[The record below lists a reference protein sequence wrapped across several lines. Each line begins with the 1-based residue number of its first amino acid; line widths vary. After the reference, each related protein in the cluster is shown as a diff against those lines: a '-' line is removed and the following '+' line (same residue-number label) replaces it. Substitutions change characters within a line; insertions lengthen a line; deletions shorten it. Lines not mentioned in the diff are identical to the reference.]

1 MKKTILLLLMP
12 LLTYAQDTIV
22 KHSGDRLE
30 NVKVISVNDYSI
42 VFTYPGESVT
52 NTVGKA
58 AVDKILYQSGRV
70 QPVSE
75 FVSTKGREGWENV
88 VITNNPNEVIGLR
101 RVGEV
106 KSKAGGYWSFR
117 STKGSDRKATE
128 RIKKEVV
135 ELGGHVVFIQQHE
148 TKGRAFYSNPE
159 SIQSGVAYGY

>member
-1 MKKTILLLLMP
+1 MKKVIFLLLSP
-12 LLTYAQDTIV
+12 LFAYAQDTIV

-30 NVKVISVNDYSI
+30 KVKVVAVNDYSI
-42 VFTYPGESVT
+42 VFTYPGETAT

-58 AVDKILYQSGRV
+58 AVDKILFESGRV
-70 QPVSE
+70 QQITE
-75 FVSTKGREGWENV
+75 YISTKGRDGWERV
-88 VITNNPNEVIGLR
+88 LITDNPNEVIGLR

-135 ELGGHVVFIQQHE
+135 ELGGHVVFIQQHQ
-148 TKGRAFYSNPE
+148 TKGRAVYSNPE

>member
-1 MKKTILLLLMP
+1 MFAP
-12 LLTYAQDTIV
+12 LFAYSHDTII
-22 KHSGDRLE
+22 KHSGDKIE
-30 NVKVISVNDYSI
+30 KVKVVAVNDYSI
-42 VFTYPGESVT
+42 TFTYSGETVT

-58 AVDKILYQSGRV
+58 AVERIVFESGRV
-70 QPVSE
+70 ERVTD
-75 FVSTKGREGWENV
+75 FVSTKGRDGWQNV
-88 VITNNPNEVIGLR
+88 MITDNPNEVVGLR

-117 STKGSDRKATE
+117 TTKGSDRKATE

-148 TKGRAFYSNPE
+148 TKGRALYSNPE